1 MTAMINTSKGGGDA
15 QPSLAE
21 ITLPEPRRR
30 MSVSIIIG
38 LAIALFGIGFAVGRL
53 LLPGLLP

>member
-1 MTAMINTSKGGGDA
+1 MINTSEGGSDA
-15 QPSLAE
+15 RPGLAE
-21 ITLPEPRRR
+21 LTLPEPRRR

-53 LLPGLLP
+53 LLPSLLP